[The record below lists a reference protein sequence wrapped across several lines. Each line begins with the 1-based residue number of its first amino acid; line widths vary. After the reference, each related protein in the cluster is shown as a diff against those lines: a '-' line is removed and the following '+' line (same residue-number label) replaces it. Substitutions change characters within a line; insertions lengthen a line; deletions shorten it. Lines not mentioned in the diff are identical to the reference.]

1 MKYLGFDL
9 WQVKSGTVFSHLL
22 VSDSIEEAEKE
33 RREIAELTKKEKEE
47 EEVAAKKKKKRQQ
60 RLELNKLKKEEEEK
74 KSKEEEDKKKTE
86 SDIEHRAEELKKRIR
101 TFR

>member
-47 EEVAAKKKKKRQQ
+47 EEVAAKKEEEAAKVRAEQA
-60 RLELNKLKKEEEEK
+60 KKEEEEK
-74 KSKEEEDKKKTE
+74 K
-86 SDIEHRAEELKKRIR
+86 
-101 TFR
+101 